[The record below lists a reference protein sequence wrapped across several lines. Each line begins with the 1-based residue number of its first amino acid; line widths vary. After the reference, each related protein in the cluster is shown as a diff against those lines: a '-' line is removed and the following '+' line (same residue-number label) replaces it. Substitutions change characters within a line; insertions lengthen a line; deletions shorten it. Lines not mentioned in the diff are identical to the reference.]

1 MNIDKHLTGTEFE
14 NLIPK
19 FHEEGIITV
28 EDLVILHKNAKVFD
42 LCKKITNTSADAMKL
57 NKLINEMFAK
67 RARKIGIIVSFFVAG
82 PFFIFLIVMFKACG
96 AI

>member
-1 MNIDKHLTGTEFE
+1 MNIDEHLTGTEFE

-19 FHEEGIITV
+19 FHEEGVITV

-42 LCKKITNTSADAMKL
+42 LCKKITNTNADAMKL

-67 RARKIGIIVSFFVAG
+67 RDKKIGMWVSIAVAG
-82 PFFIFLIVMFKACG
+82 PFFIIVIILLRACN
-96 AI
+96 

>member
-19 FHEEGIITV
+19 FHEEGVITV

-67 RARKIGIIVSFFVAG
+67 RDNKLLIYTILFIVGPLLFF
-82 PFFIFLIVMFKACG
+82 LMLLM
-96 AI
+96 

>member
-1 MNIDKHLTGTEFE
+1 MNIDEHLTGTEFE

-67 RARKIGIIVSFFVAG
+67 RDNKLMIYILLIIVVPLLFF
-82 PFFIFLIVMFKACG
+82 LLLK
-96 AI
+96 

>member
-1 MNIDKHLTGTEFE
+1 MNIDEHLIGTEFE

-19 FHEEGIITV
+19 FHEEGVITV

-67 RARKIGIIVSFFVAG
+67 RDNKLLIYTILFIVGPLLFF
-82 PFFIFLIVMFKACG
+82 LMLLM
-96 AI
+96 